1 MMGESLGGERE
12 VERESETD
20 KRSRVAG
27 KVNFHRCCYC
37 VVLQLV
43 MNDRQRALSWRRMAN
58 GIVPHQPRDSRGE
71 HTRLL
76 LFFLNAMPC

>member
-1 MMGESLGGERE
+1 MMEKVWEGRE
-12 VERESETD
+12 ESETEEW
-20 KRSRVAG
+20 RRVVG
-27 KVNFHRCCYC
+27 KVNFHRRCYC

-71 HTRLL
+71 RTRLL